1 MNDKIKVVSDASFE
15 ADVVN
20 SSQPVLVD
28 FWAEWC
34 GPCKEI
40 APILEEI
47 ADEMEKK
54 IKIVKINIDE
64 NPNIPN
70 QYGIQSIP
78 TLIIFKKGEPIA
90 TKIGG
95 GIKSELLTWI
105 KTSI

>member
-1 MNDKIKVVSDASFE
+1 MSIQTIKEDEFKNEILKSPI
-15 ADVVN
+15 
-20 SSQPVLVD
+20 PVLID

-40 APILEEI
+40 ALILEEI
-47 ADEMEKK
+47 VDEMKDK

-90 TKIGG
+90 TKIGSG
-95 GIKSELLTWI
+95 KKSELLTWI
-105 KTSI
+105 ETSI

>member
-1 MNDKIKVVSDASFE
+1 MSIQSIKEDAFE
-15 ADVVN
+15 GEVVN
-20 SSQPVLVD
+20 SSIPVLID

-47 ADEMEKK
+47 ADEMETK

-90 TKIGG
+90 TKVGG

>member
-1 MNDKIKVVSDASFE
+1 MSIQSIKEDAFE
-15 ADVVN
+15 GEVVN
-20 SSQPVLVD
+20 SSIPVLID

-47 ADEMEKK
+47 ADEMETK

-90 TKIGG
+90 TKVGG
-95 GIKSELLTWI
+95 ATKSELLTWI
-105 KTSI
+105 ETSI